1 MTIACVTTTEFA
13 FWCADFGWR
22 TFFIYKEKKMKK
34 KLTEEEIGQ
43 AIGKLAEKI
52 RDDLD
57 YDFRVASGQMWLAE
71 NELTQTFDAKQ
82 IALYEDF
89 CEKRER
95 YFALAKELYQRK
107 F

>member
-1 MTIACVTTTEFA
+1 
-13 FWCADFGWR
+13 
-22 TFFIYKEKKMKK
+22 MKK

-43 AIGKLAEKI
+43 AIGKIAEKI

-71 NELTQTFDAKQ
+71 NDLTQTFDAKQ
-82 IALYEDF
+82 IGLYEDF